1 MALTRESTEAVTD
14 RVWRIEN
21 LQTDQRVLINFRAPE
36 TLKNTFDLLCK
47 YEAKNRTTILLTLM
61 HDYVSDKGPKVQQ
74 QISEATSIGDLLDS
88 HIKTARK
95 STTTNFRG
103 DDTKNLETCVH
114 KHGNLVQHPISKTWM
129 TATEY
134 RKLS

>member
-1 MALTRESTEAVTD
+1 MALTRESTEAVFD
-14 RVWRIEN
+14 RVSRIEN
-21 LQTDQRVLINFRAPE
+21 LQTDQRVLINFKAPE

-47 YEAKNRTTILLTLM
+47 YEAKNRTTALLTLM
-61 HDYVSDKGPKVQQ
+61 RDYVSDKGPKFQQ
-74 QISEATSIGDLLDS
+74 QISEATSIGDLLNS
-88 HIKTARK
+88 HIKTTRK

-114 KHGNLVQHPISKTWM
+114 THGNLVQHPISKTWM

>member
-14 RVWRIEN
+14 RVWWIEN
-21 LQTDQRVLINFRAPE
+21 LQTNQRVLINFRAPE

-47 YEAKNRTTILLTLM
+47 YEAKIRTTTLLTLM
-61 HDYVSDKGPKVQQ
+61 RDYVSDKGPKVQQ
-74 QISEATSIGDLLDS
+74 QISEATAIGNLLDS
-88 HIKTARK
+88 NIKTARK

-114 KHGNLVQHPISKTWM
+114 THGNLVQHPISKTWM
-129 TATEY
+129 TANEY